1 MDACY
6 MVAFYRPILA
16 ALLAVVPFSGEAAT
30 AENSLAQP
38 MPIDRRIP
46 DARDVPYPGTIGLTV
61 DATDVGRGIFR
72 TTEHIPVFQAG
83 ELILRYPQW
92 LPGKHAPRGPIDDV
106 AGLHVM
112 AAGRPLVWKRD
123 PVDVYAIRVDVPA
136 RVGSIDLSFDYVSPV
151 AGGQGR
157 IVMTPEMLSLQWNL
171 TAFYP
176 AGYYTRGIMVAPTA
190 VLPDGW
196 RYGTAL
202 DPVAPGATGTVA
214 FKPVDFETLVDSPMI
229 AGRYYRL
236 IQLSPKVRLN
246 IVADRPEELVP
257 TDAQIAAHRRL
268 IEQAKRVFGAEHYDH
283 YDFLLSISD
292 RMGGIGLEHH
302 RSSED
307 GVRSGYFAR
316 WGDETARH
324 NLLPHEYTHSW
335 NGKYRRGAD
344 LYTPD
349 FATPMRNSLLW
360 VYEGQTQYWGYVLQA
375 RSGLVSVED
384 TLSAY
389 AMIAATLDNRPGRD
403 WRPLIDTTND
413 PILAARQPEPWQSWQ
428 RSEDYYN
435 EGLLIWLDVDMQ
447 IRALSGGRRSLDDF
461 ARAFFGMRDGDWGVL
476 TYRFE
481 DVVATL
487 GDIAPYDWAAFL
499 RDRVDT
505 PQPRAPLNWLALG
518 GYRLAYADK
527 PTAFWRTE
535 EKRRSQTD
543 LSYSLGLVID
553 SDKSLSQVIWNS
565 PAFAAGLT
573 VGTIVVALDGEA
585 FDAARLTDRIDSAVV
600 TKRPI
605 ELLVKRGDQYRTVS
619 IPYFGGNRYPR
630 LERTGTGP
638 GWLDKLLM
646 AK

>member
-1 MDACY
+1 MDACQ
-6 MVAFYRPILA
+6 MVVCYRSTFAILFA
-16 ALLAVVPFSGEAAT
+16 TILFSGGAA

-38 MPIDRRIP
+38 VPIERRMP
-46 DARDVPYPGTIGLTV
+46 DARDIPYPGTISLTV
-61 DATDVGRGIFR
+61 DATDVVRGIFH
-72 TTEHIPVFQAG
+72 TTEHIPVLQAG

-92 LPGKHAPRGPIDDV
+92 LPGNHAPRGPIDDI
-106 AGLHVM
+106 AGLRVT
-112 AAGRPLVWKRD
+112 AAGRPLAWKRD
-123 PVDVYAIRVDVPA
+123 PVDVYAIRIDVPA
-136 RVGSIDLSFDYVSPV
+136 GVAAVDLSFDYVSPV

-157 IVMTPEMLSLQWNL
+157 IVMTQEMLSLQWNL

-190 VLPDGW
+190 ILPQGW

-202 DPVAPGATGTVA
+202 EPVVQGETGKVA
-214 FKPVDFETLVDSPMI
+214 FNLVDFETLVDSPMI
-229 AGRYYRL
+229 AGRYFRL
-236 IQLSPKVRLN
+236 IELSPKVRLN
-246 IVADRPEELVP
+246 IVADRPEELAS
-257 TDAQIAAHRRL
+257 TDAQIMAHRRL
-268 IEQAKRVFGAEHYDH
+268 IEQARRLFGAEHYDH

-307 GVRSGYFAR
+307 GVQPGYFAR
-316 WGDETARH
+316 WDEETARH

-375 RSGLVSVED
+375 RSGLVSAED

-389 AMIAATLDNRPGRD
+389 AMIAASLDNRPGRD

-413 PILAARQPEPWQSWQ
+413 PILAARRPEPWQSWQ

-447 IRALSGGRRSLDDF
+447 IRSLSNGRHSLDDF

-476 TYRFE
+476 TYRFD

-487 GDIAPYDWAAFL
+487 NGIVPHDWAAFL
-499 RDRVDT
+499 RDRVDN
-505 PQPRAPLNWLALG
+505 PRPHAPLNWLALG
-518 GYRLAYADK
+518 GYRLVYTDK
-527 PTAFWRTE
+527 PTAYWRAE
-535 EKRRSQTD
+535 DRRRHQTD
-543 LSYSLGLVID
+543 LSYSLGLVVD
-553 SDKSLSQVIWNS
+553 ADKSLSQVIWNG

-573 VGTIVVALDGEA
+573 VGTTVVALDGEA
-585 FDAARLTDRIDSAVV
+585 FDTSRLTDRIASAST
-600 TKRPI
+600 TKKPI

-619 IPYFGGNRYPR
+619 IPYYGGNRYPR
-630 LERTGTGP
+630 LERVGKGP
-638 GWLDKLLM
+638 AWLDTLLTER
-646 AK
+646 